1 MSSFFG
7 FKKSAKQE
15 DAVDKGPV
23 THEVI
28 LHPPQSSNLLPPKP
42 KQDGDDDKAQ
52 QLRAFLDEH
61 RAAHPCDP
69 EYEPYEIRW
78 MNNEMMYHRVL
89 RSVRSDIK
97 QAKKRILVRWH
108 ALIPDRKRLS
118 GVAATAPKSSH
129 PTKWRLKP
137 RLGSTSLPAS
147 IRTRAPSS
155 ICVPGEKI
163 PNRHRGR
170 SGTWSGALSAASV
183 RAQLL
188 TADLMQPGQES
199 ITIVVDFHGAS
210 LSTMPSLPTARHVAN
225 ILQAYYCERLGRAFV
240 VHMPR
245 FISAFFNALSPFL
258 DPVTKDKIRFNDNAM
273 TEFIEPDQLDA
284 QFHGGTYNYKFD
296 FPTYWS
302 SLTQRCGISHDGR
315 RTA

>member
-1 MSSFFG
+1 
-7 FKKSAKQE
+7 
-15 DAVDKGPV
+15 
-23 THEVI
+23 
-28 LHPPQSSNLLPPKP
+28 
-42 KQDGDDDKAQ
+42 
-52 QLRAFLDEH
+52 
-61 RAAHPCDP
+61 
-69 EYEPYEIRW
+69 
-78 MNNEMMYHRVL
+78 
-89 RSVRSDIK
+89 
-97 QAKKRILVRWH
+97 
-108 ALIPDRKRLS
+108 
-118 GVAATAPKSSH
+118 
-129 PTKWRLKP
+129 
-137 RLGSTSLPAS
+137 
-147 IRTRAPSS
+147 
-155 ICVPGEKI
+155 
-163 PNRHRGR
+163 
-170 SGTWSGALSAASV
+170 
-183 RAQLL
+183 
-188 TADLMQPGQES
+188 MQPGQVS